1 VKTDAG
7 KGQVEL
13 NQPPGSDLPSAPAG
27 GLPVRELTKAQSY
40 ASSLAALA
48 KAESNLDM
56 VDQDLRLIKEALVGH
71 MGLRKSLSDPTLTPA
86 HKQAVVEEV
95 FGSKVSPTALNFLQ
109 LLVGMGRIDILPD
122 AADAFARLL
131 QSEENK
137 VVAEVTT
144 AIPLE
149 GAFADRLAARLS
161 ELTGQEVTIRSRVD
175 ADIIGGIV
183 VRIDGKLLD
192 GSVRHQLGRMRDQML
207 MDIRGR

>member
-1 VKTDAG
+1 
-7 KGQVEL
+7 VEL
-13 NQPPGSDLPSAPAG
+13 NQPVDSDLPGAPAG
-27 GLPVRELTKAQSY
+27 GLPLKELTKPQSY
-40 ASSLAALA
+40 AASLAALA
-48 KAESNLDM
+48 KAEDGLDM
-56 VDQDLRLIKEALVGH
+56 IDQDLRLIKETLVGH
-71 MGLRKSLSDPTLTPA
+71 MALRKSLDDSTLPPA
-86 HKQAVVEEV
+86 HKQSVIEEV

-122 AADAFARLL
+122 VADAFARLL

-161 ELTGQEVTIRSRVD
+161 ELTGREVAIRSRVD

-183 VRIDGKLLD
+183 VRVDGKLLD